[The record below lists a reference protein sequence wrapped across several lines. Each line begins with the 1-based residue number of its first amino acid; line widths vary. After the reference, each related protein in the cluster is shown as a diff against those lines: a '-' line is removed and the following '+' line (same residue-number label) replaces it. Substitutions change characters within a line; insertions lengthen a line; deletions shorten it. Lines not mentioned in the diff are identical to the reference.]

1 MRFAAAS
8 VQPGGFS
15 RYPKVEIPK
24 IEGTTSPFET
34 WFEESRDDF
43 GPKMEL
49 RFDLNRQFFDLDVW
63 SRVSGEDRAMLI
75 SLMGSIPFM
84 LKKMEESG
92 VKISRSWE
100 DWNLLASGMVE
111 ILRRIITEA
120 EKLAREAR
128 EAEALRKAE
137 ALAAKEDNSA
147 PNTISGKLNQE
158 EEPSTDNFKRFDKK
172 NKKR

>member
-1 MRFAAAS
+1 M
-8 VQPGGFS
+8 
-15 RYPKVEIPK
+15 
-24 IEGTTSPFET
+24 
-34 WFEESRDDF
+34 
-43 GPKMEL
+43 
-49 RFDLNRQFFDLDVW
+49 W

-147 PNTISGKLNQE
+147 PNTISGKLNTQE